1 MLQVS
6 RNSFQA
12 LLCLGTIVL
21 ASPAAHAQIIPQAR
35 PAPVGASAVTYAD
48 LADLADSAPIVLR
61 AQVRKMVP
69 VDATRARG
77 LRAGW
82 GRFYVEAK
90 TSALLAGNSALGE
103 ALRYLVDVPL
113 DARGKPPAL
122 KKKQV
127 LLFARTVPGRPGELQ
142 LVANDAQVP
151 WDAAT
156 EAKLRTILAE
166 LVAPDAPGA
175 ITGVREAIHVPGTL
189 AGEGETQIFLD
200 TASRA
205 AASITVLHR
214 PGAAPAWGV
223 SFSEVLAKVGEPP
236 ARETLAWYRLACF
249 LPNSLPASANLSETA
264 GSRAQAQGDYR
275 TVLGDLGQCPRSRSQ
290 GSQ

>member
-1 MLQVS
+1 MPQVS
-6 RNSFQA
+6 RNSSLA

-21 ASPAAHAQIIPQAR
+21 AQPAAGAEIVSQAR
-35 PAPVGASAVTYAD
+35 PAAIGAPAVTYAD

-61 AQVRKMVP
+61 AQVRKLVP
-69 VDATRARG
+69 VEPARARG
-77 LRAGW
+77 LRPGW
-82 GRFYVEAK
+82 GRFYVEAR
-90 TSALLAGNSALGE
+90 TGALLAGNTALGE

-113 DARGKPPAL
+113 DGRGKAPAL

-127 LLFARTVPGRPGELQ
+127 LLFARTVPGRAGELQ
-142 LVANDAQVP
+142 LVASDAQLL
-151 WDAAT
+151 WDAPT
-156 EAKLRTILAE
+156 EAKLRAILAE
-166 LVAPDAPGA
+166 LVKPDAPGR

-200 TASRA
+200 TASHS
-205 AASITVLHR
+205 AASITVVHR
-214 PGAAPAWGV
+214 PGARPAWGA

-249 LPNSLPASANLSETA
+249 LPNTLPAAANLSDTA

-275 TVLGDLGQCPRSRSQ
+275 TVLGDLGACPRTRS
-290 GSQ
+290 

>member
-6 RNSFQA
+6 RNSSLA

-21 ASPAAHAQIIPQAR
+21 GSPAAKAEIVSPAR
-35 PAPVGASAVTYAD
+35 PGAIAAPSATYAD

-61 AQVRKMVP
+61 AQVRKLVP
-69 VDATRARG
+69 VEPARARG
-77 LRAGW
+77 LRPGW

-90 TSALLAGNSALGE
+90 TAALLAGNTSLGE

-113 DARGKPPAL
+113 DARGKAPAL

-127 LLFARTVPGRPGELQ
+127 LLFARTVPGRAGELQ
-142 LVANDAQVP
+142 LVASDAQLL

-156 EAKLRTILAE
+156 EAKLRAILAE
-166 LVAPDAPGA
+166 LVAPDAPGK

-200 TASRA
+200 TASHA
-205 AASITVLHR
+205 AASITVLQR
-214 PGAAPAWGV
+214 PGARPVWGV

-249 LPNSLPASANLSETA
+249 LPNTLPAGANLSETA

-275 TVLGDLGQCPRSRSQ
+275 TVLGDLGVCQRTRQ
-290 GSQ
+290 

>member
-6 RNSFQA
+6 RNSFLA

-21 ASPAAHAQIIPQAR
+21 GSADGQAQIVPQSR
-35 PAPVGASAVTYAD
+35 PASISASSTTYAD

-61 AQVRKMVP
+61 AQVRKLVP
-69 VDATRARG
+69 VEAARARG
-77 LRAGW
+77 LRPGW
-82 GRFYVEAK
+82 GRFYVEAR
-90 TSALLAGNSALGE
+90 TGALLAGNTALGE

-113 DARGKPPAL
+113 DARGKAPAL

-127 LLFARTVPGRPGELQ
+127 LLFARTVPGRAGELQ
-142 LVANDAQVP
+142 LVASDAQLI

-156 EAKLRTILAE
+156 ETKLRAILAE
-166 LVAPDAPGA
+166 LVAPGAPGA
-175 ITGVREAIHVPGTL
+175 ITGVREAIHVPGAL

-200 TASRA
+200 TADHA
-205 AASITVLHR
+205 AASITVLQR
-214 PGAAPAWGV
+214 PGVKPVWGV
-223 SFSEVLAKVGEPP
+223 SFSEVLAKVGQPP

-249 LPNSLPASANLSETA
+249 LPNSLPAAANLSDTA

-275 TVLGDLGQCPRSRSQ
+275 TVLGDLGACPRTRS
-290 GSQ
+290 